1 MLLTNEDV
9 VAKDNEE
16 ETELNKLISI
26 ACKSLAGTAAG
37 VWKMFSIF
45 VNKATS
51 YLSQSPE
58 HGIGIIPNLLVD
70 KSYYFSH

>member
-37 VWKMFSIF
+37 V
-45 VNKATS
+45 
-51 YLSQSPE
+51 
-58 HGIGIIPNLLVD
+58 
-70 KSYYFSH
+70 